1 MQYEEVLAKTWDTVI
16 VGGGPGGL
24 GCALYA
30 ARADLST
37 LVVEKSF
44 LGGLIALTTDVE
56 NYPAI
61 DFATGLELAQR
72 MEEQVKKF
80 GTEIL
85 YKEVTR
91 VELAAGDHVGAKP
104 ASPANNGNSGGNE
117 GEAGFAPT
125 FDVHFADGKSVH
137 ARSVV
142 VACGSAP
149 RRIPAKGE
157 EEYYGKGVSYCAT
170 CDGAFFRNKDIVVV
184 GGGESAFQ
192 EGHFLT
198 QFGKTVTLV
207 HRRDAFRATPLA
219 VRRARASE
227 KWSEK
232 LGYVVDEIYG
242 EGVVTGVKLKNVAT
256 QATEDLPIDGVFG
269 FIGYDPAS
277 HFAGHLIERDA
288 DGYVVVDAKMRTSQP
303 GIWAAG
309 DIVKGSLKQMVI
321 SAGNGATAAID
332 IREWLAEQAD

>member
-1 MQYEEVLAKTWDTVI
+1 MQYEEVLSKTWDTVI

-24 GCALYA
+24 GAALYA

-37 LVVEKSF
+37 LIVEKSF
-44 LGGLIALTTDVE
+44 LGGLIALTTEVE

-61 DFATGLELAQR
+61 DFATGLELAQQ
-72 MEEQVKKF
+72 MEAQVKKF

-91 VELAAGDHVGAKP
+91 VDKAGQ
-104 ASPANNGNSGGNE
+104 
-117 GEAGFAPT
+117 GFT
-125 FDVHFADGKSVH
+125 INFADGKSLT
-137 ARSVV
+137 ARTVIV
-142 VACGSAP
+142 GCGSAP

-198 QFGKTVTLV
+198 QFGKKVTLV
-207 HRRDAFRATPLA
+207 HRRDGFRATPLA

-227 KWSEK
+227 KWGEK

-242 EGVVTGVKLKNVAT
+242 EQVVTGVKLRNLETETV
-256 QATEDLPIDGVFG
+256 EDLPTDGVFG

-277 HFAGHLIERDA
+277 HFVSHLVETDP
-288 DGYVVVDAKMRTSQP
+288 DGYIVVDAKMRTTQP
-303 GIWAAG
+303 GIWACG

-332 IREWLAEQAD
+332 IREWLAEHS

>member
-1 MQYEEVLAKTWDTVI
+1 VI
-16 VGGGPGGL
+16 VGGGPGGM
-24 GCALYA
+24 GAALYA

-37 LVVEKSF
+37 LIVEKSF
-44 LGGLIALTTDVE
+44 VGGLIALTTDVE

-61 DFATGLELAQR
+61 DFATGLELAQQ
-72 MEEQVKKF
+72 MEAQVKKF
-80 GTEIL
+80 GAEIL

-91 VELAAGDHVGAKP
+91 IDKAE
-104 ASPANNGNSGGNE
+104 GGFTVN
-117 GEAGFAPT
+117 
-125 FDVHFADGKSVH
+125 FADGKSLT
-137 ARSVV
+137 ARTIV

-170 CDGAFFRNKDIVVV
+170 CDGAFFRNKEIVVV

-198 QFGKTVTLV
+198 QFGKKVTLV

-227 KWSEK
+227 KWGEK

-242 EGVVTGVKLKNVAT
+242 DQIVTGVKLRNLT
-256 QATEDLPIDGVFG
+256 TERVEDFPVDGVFG

-277 HFAGHLIERDA
+277 HFVGHLVETDA
-288 DGYVVVDAKMRTSQP
+288 EGYVVVDAKMRTSQP
-303 GIWAAG
+303 GIWACG

-332 IREWLAEQAD
+332 IREWLAEHGAE

>member
-1 MQYEEVLAKTWDTVI
+1 MQYEEVLSKTWDTVI
-16 VGGGPGGL
+16 VGGGPGGM
-24 GCALYA
+24 GAALYA

-37 LVVEKSF
+37 LIVEKSF
-44 LGGLIALTTDVE
+44 VGGLIALTTDVE

-61 DFATGLELAQR
+61 DFATGLELAQQ
-72 MEEQVKKF
+72 MEAQVKKF
-80 GTEIL
+80 GAEIL

-91 VELAAGDHVGAKP
+91 IDKAE
-104 ASPANNGNSGGNE
+104 GGFTVN
-117 GEAGFAPT
+117 
-125 FDVHFADGKSVH
+125 FADGKSLT
-137 ARSVV
+137 ARTIV

-170 CDGAFFRNKDIVVV
+170 CDGAFFRNKEIVVV

-198 QFGKTVTLV
+198 QFGKKVTLV

-227 KWSEK
+227 KWGEK

-242 EGVVTGVKLKNVAT
+242 DQIVTGVKLRNLT
-256 QATEDLPIDGVFG
+256 TERVEDFPVDGVFG

-277 HFAGHLIERDA
+277 HFVGHLVETDA
-288 DGYVVVDAKMRTSQP
+288 EGYVVVDAKMRTSQP
-303 GIWAAG
+303 GIWACG

-332 IREWLAEQAD
+332 IREWLAEHGAE

>member
-1 MQYEEVLAKTWDTVI
+1 MQYEEVLSNIWDTVI
-16 VGGGPGGL
+16 VGGGPGGM
-24 GCALYA
+24 GAALYA

-44 LGGLIALTTDVE
+44 IGGLIALTTDVE

-61 DFATGLELAQR
+61 DFANGMELAQR
-72 MEEQVKKF
+72 MEAQVKKF

-85 YKEVTR
+85 YKEVVR
-91 VELAAGDHVGAKP
+91 IDVSAAVPGREAEDGAHGGAP
-104 ASPANNGNSGGNE
+104 SLSP
-117 GEAGFAPT
+117 FA
-125 FDVHFADGKSVH
+125 VNFADGKALT
-137 ARSVV
+137 ARTVI

-198 QFGKTVTLV
+198 QFGKKVTLV

-219 VRRARASE
+219 IRRARASE

-242 EGVVTGVKLKNVAT
+242 EGVVTGVKLRNVASD
-256 QATEDLPIDGVFG
+256 AVEDMPIDGVFG

-288 DGYVVVDAKMRTSQP
+288 DGYIVVDAKMRTTRP
-303 GIWAAG
+303 GIWACG

-332 IREWLAEQAD
+332 IREWLAEHKQ